1 MVGYAELLSKSYP
14 LGVCHAI
21 ESRQGEGVLGYRRDT
36 GGTSGD
42 RRVGAI
48 KRMLW
53 IILFLN
59 FGVALAKLFW
69 GMASGS
75 AAMQADGFHSLFDGT
90 SNVIGLVGMGF
101 AGRPAD
107 ADHPYGHSKFETY
120 ASAIIGAMLLFAA
133 YRIGSEAIAGL
144 LHNAPPPNVGTMSFV
159 VMIGTLGVNLG
170 VTMWERAVG
179 RKLGS
184 AILVADASHTG
195 SDVLVS
201 VGVIVSLVLVKI
213 GFPKADPIVALLV
226 TVAIVYT
233 AWGVFKQASA
243 TLSDSARIPV
253 SDIGQVALGV
263 PGVLGCHS
271 IRTRGSEA
279 EVLVDLHIQV
289 DPNVTVARG
298 HDIAEQVERALAD
311 HYSVVVDVIA
321 HLEPFDDYQQA
332 KTEKESRGGLV

>member
-1 MVGYAELLSKSYP
+1 M
-14 LGVCHAI
+14 
-21 ESRQGEGVLGYRRDT
+21 GYRRDT

-53 IILFLN
+53 IILLLN
-59 FGVALAKLFW
+59 FSVAFAKLFW
-69 GMASGS
+69 GIAAGS

-90 SNVIGLVGMGF
+90 SNIIGLVGIGF

-144 LHNAPPPNVGTMSFV
+144 FHDAPPANIGTMAFV
-159 VMIGTLGVNLG
+159 VMIGTLAVNLS

-201 VGVIVSLVLVKI
+201 VGVIISLVLVRL

-233 AWGVFKQASA
+233 AWGVFKHASA

-253 SDIGQVALGV
+253 ANIGAVAMAV

-279 EVLVDLHIQV
+279 EVLVDLHVQV
-289 DPNVTVARG
+289 DPNVSVARG
-298 HDIAEQVERALAD
+298 HDIAEHVERALAE
-311 HYSVVVDVIA
+311 HYSEVVDVIA
-321 HLEPFDDYQQA
+321 HLEPLDDYQQA
-332 KTEKESRGGLV
+332 KTEKESRVGTV